1 MVDGERQIGS
11 LSGDATRDIFEASF
25 SAVHLHHTPVVT
37 DITWQSFGV
46 RNASRQYG
54 ETTPEAQQCHT
65 HLYRNTK
72 WSTEKCVG
80 GKLILCLHLV
90 KKKKKDNAHIKQNHM
105 VHITNIL
112 SKVYTGYAT
121 S

>member
-1 MVDGERQIGS
+1 MF
-11 LSGDATRDIFEASF
+11 T
-25 SAVHLHHTPVVT
+25 
-37 DITWQSFGV
+37 FG
-46 RNASRQYG
+46 
-54 ETTPEAQQCHT
+54 
-65 HLYRNTK
+65 
-72 WSTEKCVG
+72 
-80 GKLILCLHLV
+80 